1 MPRSR
6 FKILNRVQDQGG
18 ARWTTTVI
26 VIYFFATLRPH
37 SFKRVPSFFATLR
50 PHSFKRVPSFE
61 DWPPRYNA
69 EIGPEGGG

>member
-37 SFKRVPSFFATLR
+37 SLE
-50 PHSFKRVPSFE
+50 RVPSFE
-61 DWPPRYNA
+61 DWPPRSNA